1 MLPRAPLHPLAAPVV
16 CPGGRRPADDCRGD
30 SPAHRTG
37 PALRDDGRGDRLG
50 RDAGLAQRAAQPA
63 PHPRV
68 VSSRHFAERDF
79 LVYGTQRQTFAEH
92 VSVAAT
98 LSRRL
103 RELGVQPG
111 DRVAIASRNLP
122 GWVAAFWGI
131 VASGAAAVP
140 LNAWWTRDEL
150 EFGLTDSGAPFVDL
164 ERRDVLANAWG
175 RLPDLRHVV
184 VLPDVAAQ
192 NPAAAP
198 SPAAPRIWTLDELLE
213 PLDDELLD
221 DAPPTPDDIATIFYT
236 SGTTGRPKGAI
247 GTHRNALT
255 NMMNLFFISQRA
267 ALRYPEA
274 MPPPDLPTATLL
286 SIPLFHAT
294 GCLATM
300 LVATA
305 AGHKLV
311 LMHHFDPADALSLIE
326 REHITTIGGV
336 PTVVMQLLDHPHLAE
351 TDISSVRLVS
361 YGGAPAPPELVR
373 RIRQTFRLAPPGN
386 GYGLTEAAA
395 AIAVNTGPDYVERPT
410 SCGVPVPVCRAA
422 IVPEGHGGSEPPPDV
437 PPDTVG
443 ELWVQGPNVIPGY
456 WNRPAET
463 AEAITNGWLHTG
475 DVARLDADGFL
486 HIVDRAKD
494 VIIRG
499 GENVYSLHVETA
511 LFEHPDVEDRAVVGL
526 PHPTFGEEVAIF
538 VVVRAGRSLQ
548 AGDLRRHL
556 AARLAHFEV
565 PTRYFLRGVP
575 LPRNPQG
582 KLLKR
587 QLRAEATSLSASTGT
602 AGEDRPT

>member
-1 MLPRAPLHPLAAPVV
+1 MADAPLSLAEATAQLTAPGQAFETSVAEIGSV
-16 CPGGRRPADDCRGD
+16 EMRVWRNAPP
-30 SPAHRTG
+30 S
-37 PALRDDGRGDRLG
+37 LRQVLE
-50 RDAGLAQRAAQPA
+50 
-63 PHPRV
+63 
-68 VSSRHFAERDF
+68 SSRRFGERDF
-79 LVYGTQRQTFAEH
+79 LVYGQQRQTFAEH
-92 VSVAAT
+92 FRVAAT
-98 LSRRL
+98 VERRL
-103 RELGVQPG
+103 RELGVQRG

-131 VASGAAAVP
+131 VSSGAVAVP

-150 EFGLTDSGAPFVDL
+150 EFGLTDSGAVAVFVDA
-164 ERRDVLANAWG
+164 ERRDVLADSWS
-175 RLPDLRHVV
+175 RLPAIAHVV
-184 VLPDVAAQ
+184 VLPD
-192 NPAAAP
+192 AAADGAK
-198 SPAAPRIWTLDELLE
+198 SASAPAPAPPRIWALDEFLG
-213 PLDDELLD
+213 PLADELAED
-221 DAPPTPDDIATIFYT
+221 PPPSPDDIATIFYT

-267 ALRYPEA
+267 ALRYPDT
-274 MPPPDLPTATLL
+274 MPPPDLPTAALL

-300 LVATA
+300 LVAIA

-326 REHITTIGGV
+326 RERITTIGGV
-336 PTVVMQLLDHPHLAE
+336 PTVVMQLLDHPRLAE

-373 RIRQTFRLAPPGN
+373 RIRQTFQLAQPGN
-386 GYGLTEAAA
+386 GYGLTETAA
-395 AIAVNTGPDYVERPT
+395 AIALNTGPDYVERPT
-410 SCGVPVPVCRAA
+410 SCGVPVPVCRVA
-422 IVPEGHGGSEPPPDV
+422 IVPDGHVGSEPPPV
-437 PPDTVG
+437 GAPDTVG

-456 WNRPAET
+456 WNRPDET

-475 DVARLDADGFL
+475 DIARLDADGYL

-499 GENVYSLHVETA
+499 GENVYSIHVETA
-511 LFEHPDVEDRAVVGL
+511 LFEHPDVEDCAVVGL
-526 PHPTFGEEVAIF
+526 PHPTLGEEVAAF
-538 VVVRAGRSLQ
+538 VVVRAGRTLQ
-548 AGDLRRHL
+548 AGDLQRHL
-556 AARLAHFEV
+556 AARLAHFEI
-565 PTRYFLRGVP
+565 PTRLFLRGDP

-587 QLRAEATSLSASTGT
+587 QLRSEATSLSTSPGAVSH
-602 AGEDRPT
+602 DSPT

>member
-1 MLPRAPLHPLAAPVV
+1 MVDAPLTIAQATAQLTAPGQPFETVV
-16 CPGGRRPADDCRGD
+16 AEIGSVEMRVWRNAPP
-30 SPAHRTG
+30 S
-37 PALRDDGRGDRLG
+37 LRHILE
-50 RDAGLAQRAAQPA
+50 
-63 PHPRV
+63 
-68 VSSRHFAERDF
+68 SSRRFGERDF
-79 LVYGTQRQTFAEH
+79 LVYGSQRQTFTEH
-92 VSVAAT
+92 FGVAAT
-98 LSRRL
+98 LGRRL

-131 VASGAAAVP
+131 VASGAVAVP

-150 EFGLTDSGAPFVDL
+150 EFGLTDSGAVAAFVDA
-164 ERRDVLANAWG
+164 ERRDVLANTWG
-175 RLPDLRHVV
+175 RLPDLHHVI

-192 NPAAAP
+192 N
-198 SPAAPRIWTLDELLE
+198 SPAPPPPATPQIWTLDELLG

-221 DAPPTPDDIATIFYT
+221 EAPPDPDDMATIFYT

-274 MPPPDLPTATLL
+274 MPPADLPTAALL

-336 PTVVMQLLDHPHLAE
+336 PTVVMQLLDHPRLAE

-373 RIRQTFRLAPPGN
+373 RIRQTFQLAQPGN
-386 GYGLTEAAA
+386 GYGLTETAA

-422 IVPEGHGGSEPPPDV
+422 IVPEGHEGLEPPADV

-463 AEAITNGWLHTG
+463 AEAITKGWLHTG
-475 DVARLDADGFL
+475 DVARLDADGYL

-511 LFEHPDVEDRAVVGL
+511 LFEHPDVEDCAVVGL
-526 PHPTFGEEVAIF
+526 PHPTLGEEVAAF
-538 VVVRAGRSLQ
+538 VVVRAGRPLQ

-587 QLRAEATSLSASTGT
+587 QLRSEAASLSASID
-602 AGEDRPT
+602 AASEDRPI

>member
-1 MLPRAPLHPLAAPVV
+1 MANAPLTIAAATAQLTA
-16 CPGGRRPADDCRGD
+16 PGQPFETMVAEIGSVEMRVWRNAPP
-30 SPAHRTG
+30 S
-37 PALRDDGRGDRLG
+37 LRHILE
-50 RDAGLAQRAAQPA
+50 
-63 PHPRV
+63 
-68 VSSRHFAERDF
+68 SSRRFGEHDF
-79 LVYGTQRQTFAEH
+79 LVYGNQRQTFAEH
-92 VSVAAT
+92 FGVAAT
-98 LSRRL
+98 LSHRL
-103 RELGVQPG
+103 RELGIQAG

-131 VASGAAAVP
+131 VASGAVAVP

-150 EFGLTDSGAPFVDL
+150 EFGLSDSGAVAVFIDA
-164 ERRDVLANAWG
+164 ERRDALAGAWN
-175 RLPDLRHVV
+175 RLPALRHVV
-184 VLPDVAAQ
+184 VLPDVAAPSLVSAPL
-192 NPAAAP
+192 PA
-198 SPAAPRIWTLDELLE
+198 SPRIWTLDELVD
-213 PLDDELLD
+213 PLDAELLD
-221 DAPPTPDDIATIFYT
+221 EAPPAPDDMATIFYT

-255 NMMNLFFISQRA
+255 NMMNLFFISQRT
-267 ALRYPEA
+267 ALRYPAA
-274 MPPPDLPTATLL
+274 MPPADLPTATLL

-311 LMHHFDPADALSLIE
+311 LMHHFDAADALSLIE

-336 PTVVMQLLDHPHLAE
+336 PTVVMQLLDHPRLAE

-373 RIRQTFRLAPPGN
+373 RIRQTFRLAQPGN
-386 GYGLTEAAA
+386 GYGLTETAA

-422 IVPEGHGGSEPPPDV
+422 IVPEGYVGPEPPPDV

-443 ELWVQGPNVIPGY
+443 ELWVLGPNVIPGY

-463 AEAITNGWLHTG
+463 AEAITKGWLHTG
-475 DVARLDADGFL
+475 DVARLDADGYL

-511 LFEHPDVEDRAVVGL
+511 LFEHPDVEDCAVVGL
-526 PHPTFGEEVAIF
+526 PHPTLGEEVAAF
-538 VVVRAGRSLQ
+538 VVVRPGRTLQ
-548 AGDLRRHL
+548 AADLRRHL
-556 AARLAHFEV
+556 AARLARFEV
-565 PTRYFLRGVP
+565 PTRYFLRGDP

-587 QLRAEATSLSASTGT
+587 QLRSEATSLSAPTE
-602 AGEDRPT
+602 AAREDHPT